1 MASPLSRHDAPPVPD
16 AEPGAS
22 SFSDCGNCGTLLS
35 GPFCSQCGEKKISPE
50 DYTVTHLVDEAIGDL
65 TSFDSRFLRT
75 LKLLVTKPGALSI
88 AYFHG
93 GRSRYTRPLALFII
107 INIIFFFVQPHT
119 GLLRYKYAA
128 YMNERAPS
136 AAVRAHL
143 RETGESSKSY
153 EARFDANLQNQKKS
167 LLIVSV
173 PVLALFMTVF
183 FAGTGRKYAEHLI
196 FSVQVYAFLLSYL
209 AAVVILLF
217 YPASLLLRA
226 IGPAVD
232 PIRLFLGR
240 ELGITVFVI
249 SGLTIYM
256 YLGFRRAYGVSRFR
270 AARSA
275 LILPWVVAYLTG
287 VYHSALFY
295 VTFWTT

>member
-1 MASPLSRHDAPPVPD
+1 VASPLSRHDAPPVRD
-16 AEPGAS
+16 AEPGAP
-22 SFSDCGNCGTLLS
+22 SFSDCGNCGTRLT

-50 DYTVTHLVDEAIGDL
+50 DYTVIHLVDEAIGDL

-75 LKLLVTKPGALSI
+75 LKLLFTKPGALSV

-107 INIIFFFVQPHT
+107 INVIFFLVQPHT

-128 YMNERAPS
+128 YMNEGAHA

-173 PVLALFMTVF
+173 PVLALFMTLF
-183 FAGTGRKYAEHLI
+183 FAGSGRKYAEHLI

-209 AAVVILLF
+209 AVVVVLLF
-217 YPASLLLRA
+217 YPATMLLRLT
-226 IGPAVD
+226 GPAAD
-232 PIRLFLGR
+232 PIRLFLET

-287 VYHSALFY
+287 VYHTALFY

>member
-1 MASPLSRHDAPPVPD
+1 VTSPLSRHDAPPVPD
-16 AEPGAS
+16 TEPGAS
-22 SFSDCGNCGTLLS
+22 SFSECGNCGTRLT

-50 DYTVTHLVDEAIGDL
+50 DYTVIHLVDEAIGDL

-75 LKLLVTKPGALSI
+75 LKLLFTKPGALSV

-107 INIIFFFVQPHT
+107 INVIFFFVQPHT
-119 GLLRYKYAA
+119 ELLRYKYAA

-136 AAVRAHL
+136 AAVRTHL

-153 EARFDANLQNQKKS
+153 EVRFNANLQDQKKS

-173 PVLALFMTVF
+173 PVLALFMGVL
-183 FAGTGRKYAEHLI
+183 FAGTRRKYAEHLI

-209 AAVVILLF
+209 AMVVVLLF
-217 YPASLLLRA
+217 YPATMILRA
-226 IGPAVD
+226 MGPAAD
-232 PIRLFLGR
+232 PIRRIL
-240 ELGITVFVI
+240 ETDLGIFVFVI
-249 SGLTIYM
+249 PGLTIYT
-256 YLGFRRAYGVSRFR
+256 YLGFRRAYDASRLR
-270 AARSA
+270 AASSA

-287 VYHSALFY
+287 VYHAALFY